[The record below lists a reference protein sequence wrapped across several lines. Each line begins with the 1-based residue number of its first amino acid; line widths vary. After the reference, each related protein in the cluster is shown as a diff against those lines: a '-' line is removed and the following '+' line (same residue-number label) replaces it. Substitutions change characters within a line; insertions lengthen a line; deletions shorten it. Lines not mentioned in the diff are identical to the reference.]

1 MKIVVRMPNWL
12 GDAVLALPAL
22 RAIISHFS
30 GAEIWVA
37 VTSRSLELFET
48 EPGVTG
54 VLEVPEPIRAADV
67 WRMSRRWRHFKFDL
81 AILLT
86 NSFGSALVAALAKIP
101 ERWGYKTD
109 GRSWLLTKGVAR
121 KPRMAEGV
129 GKRKGENHF
138 LLSEEA
144 DFWPLRPEAEHQV
157 LYYLRLLQGLGLKVP
172 AKPEISLNVSDD
184 EREMGRRR
192 LAASGLDP
200 LPLRTEKR
208 PLIVLNP
215 GASYGPAKRWPAARF
230 GSVAAGLEKSCGG
243 RSIIIGSAEEEK
255 LAREVVE
262 AAMARGISQPPVV
275 LTGKTTLR
283 ELAGILSW
291 ASLMITN
298 DTGPMHLAN
307 ALGVPVVAL
316 FGPTDPRV
324 TGPWHEPYLILQK
337 RVICW
342 PCWYRSCPYDHSC
355 LKLISEDEVLS
366 ASLSLLQPGERM
378 EAKEK

>member
-22 RAIISHFS
+22 RAIISHLS
-30 GAEIWVA
+30 GDEVWVA

-54 VLEVPEPIRAADV
+54 VLEVPEPFRAADV
-67 WRMSRRWRHFKFDL
+67 WRVSQVWRHFKFDL

-121 KPRMAEGV
+121 KPRVAEGE
-129 GKRKGENHF
+129 GKEKGENHF
-138 LLSEEA
+138 IFPEEV
-144 DFWPLRPEAEHQV
+144 DFWPLRQSAEHQV
-157 LYYLRLLQGLGLKVP
+157 LYYLRLLQGLGLEVP
-172 AKPEISLNVSDD
+172 AEPEISINMSDD
-184 EREMGRRR
+184 EKEMGRWR
-192 LAASGLDP
+192 LAVFGLDP
-200 LPLRTEKR
+200 LHLRAEKR

-230 GSVAAGLEKSCGG
+230 GSVAAGLEKSCGAQ
-243 RSIIIGSAEEEK
+243 SIIIGTAEEEK
-255 LAREVVE
+255 LAMEVVE
-262 AAMARGISQPPVV
+262 ASMVRGISQPPVI

-291 ASLMITN
+291 ANLMITN

-307 ALGVPVVAL
+307 ALKVPVMAL

-324 TGPWHEPYLILQK
+324 TGPWHQPYLILQK

-366 ASLSLLQPGERM
+366 ASLCLLQPAERA

>member
-1 MKIVVRMPNWL
+1 MKIIVRMPNWL

-30 GAEIWVA
+30 GDEIWVA
-37 VTSRSLELFET
+37 ATSRSLELFET

-54 VLEVPEPIRAADV
+54 VLEVPEPLRAADV
-67 WRMSRRWRHFKFDL
+67 WRISQQWRHFKFDL

-86 NSFGSALVAALAKIP
+86 NSFGSALVARLAKIP

-121 KPRMAEGV
+121 KPRMMEGP
-129 GKRKGENHF
+129 GKEKGENHF
-138 LLSEEA
+138 ISPDEA
-144 DFWPLRPEAEHQV
+144 DFWPLRQRAEHQV
-157 LYYLRLLQGLGLKVP
+157 LYYLRLLQGLGLEVP
-172 AKPEISLNVSDD
+172 AEPEISLNITDD
-184 EREMGRRR
+184 EKEMGRRR
-192 LAASGLDP
+192 LAEYELDP
-200 LPLRTEKR
+200 LHLRREKK

-230 GSVAAGLEKSCGG
+230 GAVAAGLEKKCGG
-243 RSIIIGSAEEEK
+243 QSIIIGTAEEEK

-262 AAMARGISQPPVV
+262 ASLARGISQPPVI

-291 ASLMITN
+291 ASLMISN

-307 ALGVPVVAL
+307 ALRVPVVAL

-324 TGPWHEPYLILQK
+324 TRPWHQPYLVLQK

-355 LKLISEDEVLS
+355 LKLIDENEVLS
-366 ASLSLLQPGERM
+366 ASLALLQPAEKTG
-378 EAKEK
+378 AKEK